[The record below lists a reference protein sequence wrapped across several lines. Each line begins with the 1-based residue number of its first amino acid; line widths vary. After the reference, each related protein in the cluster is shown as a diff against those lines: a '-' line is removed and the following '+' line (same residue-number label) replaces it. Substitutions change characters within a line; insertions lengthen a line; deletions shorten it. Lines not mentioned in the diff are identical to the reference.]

1 MGKYSQYK
9 IDLKNLPNETTT
21 YSYVLDQK
29 FFDAID
35 HEEVRKGSVKA
46 ELTVRRTV
54 DAYEFNFHLFGAI
67 QIPCDR
73 CLDEMSQEI
82 DATDRLV
89 VKLGEEYSEDS
100 DELVTIPQDEA
111 AINIA
116 WYLYEFIVLD
126 IPIKHVHEQGKCNKA
141 MVSKYRQHQA
151 VSISDGDDEDDD
163 EDNLLDDS
171 LNDDDSIDDS
181 SEEITDPRWDELKKL
196 KK

>member
-35 HEEVRKGSVKA
+35 HEEVRKGNVKA
-46 ELTVRRTV
+46 ELSVRRTV
-54 DAYEFNFHLFGAI
+54 DAYEFNFHLFGTI

-151 VSISDGDDEDDD
+151 VSISDGDDED
-163 EDNLLDDS
+163 NLLDDS

-181 SEEITDPRWDELKKL
+181 SEENTDPRWDELKKL

>member
-35 HEEVRKGSVKA
+35 HEEVRKGNVKA

-54 DAYEFNFHLFGAI
+54 DAYEFNFYLFGSI

-82 DATDRLV
+82 DATDRLI

-100 DELVTIPQDEA
+100 DELVTIPQDEG

-126 IPIKHVHEQGKCNKA
+126 IPIKHVHEQGKCNKT

-151 VSISDGDDEDDD
+151 VSVSDGDDQDDAEDD
-163 EDNLLDDS
+163 LLGGD

-181 SEEITDPRWDELKKL
+181 SEENTDPRWDELKKL

>member
-9 IDLKNLPNETTT
+9 IDLENLLDETTT

-35 HEEVRKGSVKA
+35 HEEVRKGNVKA

-54 DAYEFNFHLFGAI
+54 DAFEFNFHLIGTI

-73 CLDEMSQEI
+73 CLDEMNQEI
-82 DATDRLV
+82 DTTNRLI

-100 DELVTIPQDEA
+100 DELVTIPQDEG

-151 VSISDGDDEDDD
+151 VSISDGDDEDD
-163 EDNLLDDS
+163 LLDDDI
-171 LNDDDSIDDS
+171 NVDDSSDDS
-181 SEEITDPRWDELKKL
+181 SEENSDPRWDELKKL

>member
-9 IDLKNLPNETTT
+9 IDLENLLDETTT

-35 HEEVRKGSVKA
+35 HEEVRKGNVKA

-54 DAYEFNFHLFGAI
+54 DAFEFNFHLIGTI

-73 CLDEMSQEI
+73 CLDEMNQEI
-82 DATDRLV
+82 DTTNRLI

-100 DELVTIPQDEA
+100 DELVTIPQDEG

-151 VSISDGDDEDDD
+151 VSISDGDDEDD
-163 EDNLLDDS
+163 LLDDDI
-171 LNDDDSIDDS
+171 NVDDS
-181 SEEITDPRWDELKKL
+181 SDDSSDENTDPRWDELKKL

>member
-35 HEEVRKGSVKA
+35 HEEVRKGNVKA
-46 ELTVRRTV
+46 ELSVRRTV
-54 DAYEFNFHLFGAI
+54 DSYEFNFHLFGTI

-181 SEEITDPRWDELKKL
+181 SEENTDPRWDELKKL